1 MVEPERNSDEV
12 DEVLHWLA
20 REPDGDPL
28 ADLATLRA
36 HVRRV
41 GTSALAGQRRRQVLE
56 QFGAR
61 ALDICGRFRPR
72 LLAASLPLPREL
84 HAAAAMLGETLL
96 EIVAGIRALVE
107 DIDSAPK
114 RAHAGEIGTLNAL
127 ASALLGE
134 GFIIGAMAAAAPPAG
149 LWHAAHALGMAGGS
163 LAAASHKDA
172 SPSDQLLHYRRLLA
186 VAVAQPESFSARELS
201 WIFDYLGAV
210 AGFAQLSATPI
221 EPRQLA
227 HWFDPLLDAAPAAL
241 ARRPPP
247 ADARLLYASFTD
259 LAQQVSERLTWLE
272 ARMVD
277 FEVSG
282 AESEVELLVAD
293 DSGLPVGLTPAET
306 LSVLRR
312 LRDRWAAP
320 PLREQP
326 RRQHQYAVQ
335 VCLGLRSMW
344 ELGRG
349 RREQGRVVEWM
360 VLNESPGGYAIMSVA
375 GVQGSIAA
383 GIALALR
390 REASQ
395 PWSVCIVRWVRSD
408 NPEQFELGLQIMSQS
423 YTSVQIGFRGSE
435 MRTTVPALS
444 LPVLEAVR
452 RHSAILAPA
461 GTYVSRRF
469 LLVRESEHLYV
480 AQGRALGL
488 DMQTAN
494 VELFQY
500 ETDPYP
506 I

>member
-1 MVEPERNSDEV
+1 MAEPERNYDEV
-12 DEVLHWLA
+12 DEVLLWLA

-28 ADLATLRA
+28 ADLAMLRTN
-36 HVRRV
+36 VRRV
-41 GTSALAGQRRRQVLE
+41 AASAGQRRRQVLA
-56 QFGAR
+56 QFGGR

-84 HAAAAMLGETLL
+84 HAAAGMLAETLL
-96 EIVAGIRALVE
+96 EIVAGIGALTE
-107 DIDSAPK
+107 RSDSAPR
-114 RAHAGEIGTLNAL
+114 RAPAGELAALQGL

-149 LWHAAHALGMAGGS
+149 LWRAAHALAAADGSFDAVPHGEAGS
-163 LAAASHKDA
+163 L
-172 SPSDQLLHYRRLLA
+172 PDQALHYRRLLA
-186 VAVAQPESFSARELS
+186 VAAAQPESFSARELS
-201 WIFDYLGAV
+201 WLFDYLGMV
-210 AGFAQLSATPI
+210 AGFARLSATVI

-227 HWFDPLLDAAPAAL
+227 YWLDPLKDAAPAAF

-247 ADARLLYASFTD
+247 DDARLLYASFAE
-259 LAQQVSERLTWLE
+259 LAQQVSERIAWLE
-272 ARMVD
+272 TRMVD

-293 DSGLPVGLTPAET
+293 DSGLPVGLTPTET
-306 LSVLRR
+306 LSILRR

-335 VCLGLRSMW
+335 VCIGLRSMW

-349 RREQGRVVEWM
+349 RREQGRVVEWL

-390 REASQ
+390 RESSQ

-408 NPEQFELGLQIMSQS
+408 NPDQFELGLQIMSQS

-469 LLVRESEHLYV
+469 VLVRESEHLYV

>member
-1 MVEPERNSDEV
+1 MAEPERNLDEV
-12 DEVLHWLA
+12 DDVLLWLA

-28 ADLATLRA
+28 ADLAMLRTN
-36 HVRRV
+36 VRRV
-41 GTSALAGQRRRQVLE
+41 AASAGQRRRQVLE
-56 QFGAR
+56 QFGGR

-84 HAAAAMLGETLL
+84 HAAALMVGETLL
-96 EIVAGIRALVE
+96 EIVAGIRALADE
-107 DIDSAPK
+107 SDSASR
-114 RAHAGEIGTLNAL
+114 RAHAGDVAALRGL

-134 GFIIGAMAAAAPPAG
+134 AFIIGAMAAAAPPTG
-149 LWHAAHALGMAGGS
+149 LWLTAHALGRAGGS
-163 LAAASHKDA
+163 AGAVPNDEAESL
-172 SPSDQLLHYRRLLA
+172 PDQALHYRRLLA

-201 WIFDYLGAV
+201 WLFDYLGLV
-210 AGFAQLSATPI
+210 AGFVRLSATPV

-227 HWFDPLLDAAPAAL
+227 HWFDPLKDAAPAAF

-247 ADARLLYASFTD
+247 DDPKLLYVSFTE
-259 LAQQVSERLTWLE
+259 LAQQVSERIAWLE

-282 AESEVELLVAD
+282 AETEVELLVAD
-293 DSGLPVGLTPAET
+293 DSGLPVGLTPTET
-306 LSVLRR
+306 LSILRR

-326 RRQHQYAVQ
+326 RRQHRYAVQ
-335 VCLGLRSMW
+335 VCVGLRSMW

-349 RREQGRVVEWM
+349 RREQGRVVEWL

-408 NPEQFELGLQIMSQS
+408 NPDQFELGLQIMSQS

-469 LLVRESEHLYV
+469 VLVREAEHLYV

-488 DMQTAN
+488 DMQTTN